1 MSQESVDSGLD
12 EMIKQGNK
20 RIKKMIKIGK
30 TFDRNSKVVDVYE
43 CEKCKART
51 FYPKEHK
58 CRRKK

>member
-20 RIKKMIKIGK
+20 KMKKIGK